1 MNAEYITSLYN
12 ARLQFGRYVAI
23 PMFFIG
29 FISEFLSIIV
39 FLSLK
44 TFRENSCAFYLL
56 CMSLFNFIRLI
67 FSLSAVTTSMAFTI
81 DWSSV
86 TIYYCQIRSFFHST
100 CTFGAIIILCLAVI
114 DQYFATCT
122 RVRWQRWSNIKVAH
136 YLTLIVSII
145 LTAQGVLYSIYFR
158 QISPVNTAICISVN
172 HDFLLYHTYGYFL
185 VLGNLFPLIAVIFGI
200 MAYRNAR
207 TLTTRV

>member
-56 CMSLFNFIRLI
+56 FYQLLLHQWRLQSIGHLLQFII
-67 FSLSAVTTSMAFTI
+67 VKFEV
-81 DWSSV
+81 
-86 TIYYCQIRSFFHST
+86 FFHST

-122 RVRWQRWSNIKVAH
+122 RVRWQRWS
-136 YLTLIVSII
+136 TTSI
-145 LTAQGVLYSIYFR
+145 
-158 QISPVNTAICISVN
+158 
-172 HDFLLYHTYGYFL
+172 
-185 VLGNLFPLIAVIFGI
+185 
-200 MAYRNAR
+200 
-207 TLTTRV
+207 TTSCE